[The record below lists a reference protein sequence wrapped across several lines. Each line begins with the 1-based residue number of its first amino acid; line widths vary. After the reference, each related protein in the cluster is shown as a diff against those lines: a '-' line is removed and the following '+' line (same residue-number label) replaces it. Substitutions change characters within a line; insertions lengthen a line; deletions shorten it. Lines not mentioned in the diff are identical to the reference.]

1 MKRILIAGGAGFL
14 GSYLVEKL
22 IKNYDIIVVDNLS
35 SGLQSNLNEI
45 YKDIEFINS
54 DIMDFRYEKPVDI
67 IVDLASRASRVE
79 WETYPV
85 EVALSNSMGTNNL
98 IKLALKNNA
107 LFVYASSSEVYGNP
121 DIFPTP
127 ESYIG
132 KVDTI
137 SSRSP
142 YDEGKRFS
150 EALVKSYEKEYQLK
164 DIIIRFFNTYGPRMR
179 GGDFYG
185 RVIDRFILQ
194 ALSNK
199 PITVYGTGD
208 QTRSFTYVSDT
219 VDGINLLIDKG
230 QIGEVYNIGNDMET
244 KIIDIAKI
252 IKEKSYSSSKIVYK
266 ELPENDPLRRSAD
279 ISKIKK
285 FGWKHKISLD
295 EGITNTI
302 KYYQNNQSS

>member
-14 GSYLVEKL
+14 GSYLTEKL
-22 IKNYDIIVVDNLS
+22 VGNYEVVVVDNLS
-35 SGLQSNLNEI
+35 SGLESNLKGVIN
-45 YKDIEFINS
+45 DIEFIKS
-54 DIMDFRYEKPVDI
+54 DIETLKYEKKLDFI
-67 IVDLASRASRVE
+67 IDLASRASRIE

-98 IKLALKNNA
+98 IKIALKNDA
-107 LFVYASSSEVYGNP
+107 LFIYASSSEVYGNA
-121 DIFPTP
+121 DIVPTP
-127 ESYIG
+127 ESYVG

-150 EALVKSYEKEYQLK
+150 EALVKSYEKEYNLK

-194 ALSNK
+194 AIKNE
-199 PITVYGTGD
+199 PITVYGDGT

-219 VDGINLLIDKG
+219 VDGINLLIEKG
-230 QIGEVYNIGNDMET
+230 HLGEVYNIGNDVET
-244 KIIDIAKI
+244 KIIDIARI
-252 IKEKSYSSSKIVYK
+252 IKEKSGSSSEIVYK
-266 ELPENDPLRRSAD
+266 KLPENDPLRRAAD
-279 ISKIKK
+279 ISKMREL
-285 FGWKHKISLD
+285 GWNHKITL
-295 EGITNTI
+295 EKGLEKTI
-302 KYYQNNQSS
+302 ESYKNK

>member
-14 GSYLVEKL
+14 GSYLTEKL
-22 IKNYDIIVVDNLS
+22 VGNYEVVVVDNLS
-35 SGLQSNLNEI
+35 SGLESNLKGVIN
-45 YKDIEFINS
+45 DIEFIKS
-54 DIMDFRYEKPVDI
+54 DIETLKYEKKLDFI
-67 IVDLASRASRVE
+67 IDLASRASRIE

-98 IKLALKNNA
+98 IKIALKNDA
-107 LFVYASSSEVYGNP
+107 LFIYASSSEVYGNA
-121 DIFPTP
+121 DIVPTP
-127 ESYIG
+127 ESYVG
-132 KVDTI
+132 RVDTI

-150 EALVKSYEKEYQLK
+150 EALVKSYEKEYNLK

-194 ALSNK
+194 AIKNES
-199 PITVYGTGD
+199 ITVYGDGT

-219 VDGINLLIDKG
+219 VDAINLLIERG
-230 QIGEVYNIGNDMET
+230 HLGEVYNIGNDVET

-252 IKEKSYSSSKIVYK
+252 IKEKSSSSSEIVYK
-266 ELPENDPLRRSAD
+266 KLPENDPLRRAAD
-279 ISKIKK
+279 ISKMREL
-285 FGWKHKISLD
+285 GWNHKITLE
-295 EGITNTI
+295 EGLEKTI
-302 KYYQNNQSS
+302 ESYKNR

>member
-1 MKRILIAGGAGFL
+1 MKRVLIAGGAGFL
-14 GSYLVEKL
+14 GSYLTEQLVE
-22 IKNYDIIVVDNLS
+22 NYEVVVVDDLS
-35 SGLQSNLNEI
+35 SGLESNMKNI
-45 YKDIEFINS
+45 IKKIEFINS
-54 DIMDFRYEKPVDI
+54 DIETFKYDRKLDV

-98 IKLALKNNA
+98 IKLALKSDA
-107 LFVYASSSEVYGNP
+107 LFIYASSSEVYGNP

-127 ESYIG
+127 ESYVG
-132 KVDTI
+132 RVDTI

-150 EALVKSYEKEYQLK
+150 EALVKSYEKEYNLN

-185 RVIDRFILQ
+185 RVIDRFIMQ
-194 ALSNK
+194 ALENK
-199 PITVYGTGD
+199 PITVYGDGT

-219 VDGINLLIDKG
+219 VNAINLLMERGKL
-230 QIGEVYNIGNDMET
+230 GEIYNIGNDAET

-252 IKEKSYSSSKIVYK
+252 IKEKSKSSSDIVFTK
-266 ELPENDPLRRSAD
+266 LPENDPLRRAAN
-279 ISKIKK
+279 IAKIKNL
-285 FGWKHKISLD
+285 GWKHRITLED
-295 EGITNTI
+295 GIEKTI
-302 KYYQNNQSS
+302 ASYEN

>member
-14 GSYLVEKL
+14 GSYLTEKL
-22 IKNYDIIVVDNLS
+22 VGNYEVVVVDNLS
-35 SGLQSNLNEI
+35 SGLESNLKGVIN
-45 YKDIEFINS
+45 DIEFIKS
-54 DIMDFRYEKPVDI
+54 DIETLKYEKKLDFI
-67 IVDLASRASRVE
+67 IDLASRASRIE

-98 IKLALKNNA
+98 IKIALKNDA
-107 LFVYASSSEVYGNP
+107 LFIYASSSEVYGNA
-121 DIFPTP
+121 DIVPTP
-127 ESYIG
+127 ESYVG

-150 EALVKSYEKEYQLK
+150 EALVKSYEKEYDLK

-194 ALSNK
+194 AIKNE
-199 PITVYGTGD
+199 PITVYGDGT

-219 VDGINLLIDKG
+219 VDGINLLIEKG
-230 QIGEVYNIGNDMET
+230 HLGEVYNIGNDVET
-244 KIIDIAKI
+244 KIIDIARI
-252 IKEKSYSSSKIVYK
+252 IKEKSGSSSEIVYK
-266 ELPENDPLRRSAD
+266 KLPENDPLRRAAD
-279 ISKIKK
+279 ISKMREL
-285 FGWKHKISLD
+285 GWNHKITL
-295 EGITNTI
+295 EKGLEKTI
-302 KYYQNNQSS
+302 ESYKNK